1 MTKTIVHFDA
11 DGKQVST
18 SRLIPGAVE
27 AKVYGLKG
35 AEIDACI
42 RFVRKGDAE
51 ALAALIG
58 EREPVMTEE
67 GAVNSL
73 ASKMVVNVIDDAGQ
87 VMGQAAR
94 FEVRDA
100 A

>member
-11 DGKQVST
+11 AGKQVCVSNI
-18 SRLIPGAVE
+18 IPGAVE
-27 AKVYGLKG
+27 AKVYGLTG

-58 EREPVMTEE
+58 AREPVMTEE
-67 GAVNSL
+67 QAVNAL
-73 ASKMVVNVIDDAGQ
+73 ASKMVVNVVDDAGQ
-87 VMGQAAR
+87 VTGQAAR